1 MLDKKPLFIFL
12 VLLLLSACGSDHV
25 KDENSAFY
33 SVPVG
38 SQLVLNQDVTI
49 DADQVAIYVQNGQ
62 LLSYDDV
69 DKYQPNCKF
78 EVYKISSSPRTVLAD
93 SFEIIKV
100 EDNIESSS
108 IQDKT
113 RLASLHD
120 RKWGINISM
129 GGLDHSEVFNYATIM
144 YLSSASQKDVYRMTC
159 QYWESV
165 LVDRYLS
172 IAQMRM
178 AMGEIF
184 TLKIKQ

>member
-1 MLDKKPLFIFL
+1 MLDMKALFIFS
-12 VLLLLSACGSDHV
+12 VLALLSACGSPHV

-38 SQLVLNQDVTI
+38 SRLVLNQDVTI
-49 DADQVAIYVQNGQ
+49 DADQVAVYVQNGQ

-78 EVYKISSSPRTVLAD
+78 ELYKISSSPRTVVAD
-93 SFEIIKV
+93 TFDIVKV

-108 IQDKT
+108 IQHST

-120 RKWGINISM
+120 RKWGINITM
-129 GGLDHSEVFNYATIM
+129 GGLDHSEVFNYATM
-144 YLSSASQKDVYRMTC
+144 LYLSSARQKDVYRMTC

-165 LVDRYLS
+165 LVDKYLS
-172 IAQMRM
+172 IAQMRA
-178 AMGEIF
+178 AMGEVF
-184 TLKIKQ
+184 TLNIKE